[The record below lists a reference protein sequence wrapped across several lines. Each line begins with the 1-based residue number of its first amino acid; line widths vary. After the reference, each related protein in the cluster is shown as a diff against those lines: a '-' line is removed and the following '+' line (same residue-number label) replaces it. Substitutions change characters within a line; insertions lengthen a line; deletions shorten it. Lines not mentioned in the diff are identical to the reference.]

1 MVDEFHSYPFSRK
14 WYILLVKERHTVLSS
29 VISCP
34 DPATDGINICHVRE
48 WVVGRLVT
56 KGLFWTLLEEKLISL
71 IWKGKP
77 KQTKS
82 QVI

>member
-1 MVDEFHSYPFSRK
+1 MVDEFHSYPLSRK

-34 DPATDGINICHVRE
+34 DPATDGINMCHVRE

-56 KGLFWTLLEEKLISL
+56 KGLSWTLLEEKLISL
-71 IWKGKP
+71 IWKASQNKP
-77 KQTKS
+77 RVK
-82 QVI
+82 